1 MLMTVEREACLR
13 SENGLHVRVAAMLV
27 QRAEELGRRLG
38 VRLFLRTE
46 RSKLR
51 EMGSLM
57 KLIGL
62 KVSSGE
68 KVFVTVEGLSAETP
82 AENLEQAAD
91 SMCELLESD
100 FEEQGAERIHQVDS
114 LLHENALMQQRLQMI
129 LEAVQDGICV
139 VDSTGVITY
148 RTSTRQPPMATAAAC

>member
-1 MLMTVEREACLR
+1 MP
-13 SENGLHVRVAAMLV
+13 
-27 QRAEELGRRLG
+27 
-38 VRLFLRTE
+38 E

-100 FEEQGAERIHQVDS
+100 SIKARYAQAHPYGE
-114 LLHENALMQQRLQMI
+114 
-129 LEAVQDGICV
+129 
-139 VDSTGVITY
+139 
-148 RTSTRQPPMATAAAC
+148 